1 MNTLL
6 LFLLACEEKTADDT
20 GFFDIDIDDTDTNG
34 PDTNDTSPPD
44 TSDTND
50 PGSSSLEI
58 IGSYADSLGD
68 SHTIDEELWTTG
80 SGALFSISQYDNNS
94 GFLIAQNDASNA
106 IEPERWSKF
115 QWTIND
121 NGGLYYCQSISDAAT
136 EEDAMGA
143 NADPADLGMGCI
155 GSPWVELRLNM
166 DLDGDFV
173 DNNGQPHT
181 INAFLWVMGTA
192 PSLFHIAEYSNDDDY
207 ALAQNDAAN
216 ESYAGLYS
224 KFEWTQHADGAWFYC
239 QSIQDAAS
247 LEDAKN
253 GSVDTDLD
261 TGCNGLGWS
270 EMTPTGNQ

>member
-6 LFLLACEEKTADDT
+6 FFLLACEEKNADDT
-20 GFFDIDIDDTDTNG
+20 GFFDIDIDDTDTN
-34 PDTNDTSPPD
+34 DTDTEDTSDSD

-50 PGSSSLEI
+50 IGPGGLEI

-68 SHTIDEELWTTG
+68 SHTINEELWTTS
-80 SGALFSISQYDNNS
+80 SGALFNISQYDNNS
-94 GFLIAQNDASNA
+94 GFLIAQNDATNA
-106 IEPERWSKF
+106 FEPERWSKF

-173 DNNGQPHT
+173 DNTGQPHT

-192 PSLFHIAEYSNDDDY
+192 PGFA
-207 ALAQNDAAN
+207 
-216 ESYAGLYS
+216 
-224 KFEWTQHADGAWFYC
+224 C
-239 QSIQDAAS
+239 
-247 LEDAKN
+247 
-253 GSVDTDLD
+253 
-261 TGCNGLGWS
+261 
-270 EMTPTGNQ
+270 